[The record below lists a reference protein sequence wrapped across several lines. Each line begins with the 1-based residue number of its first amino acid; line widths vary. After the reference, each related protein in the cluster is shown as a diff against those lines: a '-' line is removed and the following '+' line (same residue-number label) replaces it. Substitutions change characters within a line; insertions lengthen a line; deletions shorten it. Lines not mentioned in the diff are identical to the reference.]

1 MSNMSRIVN
10 TKSNCNNE
18 IDAGYHIYGEAP
30 EMNKSSNIYLEHL
43 NHHLVLSFIKN
54 LMQPQ
59 NQVERRK
66 S

>member
-10 TKSNCNNE
+10 TKPNCNNE

-30 EMNKSSNIYLEHL
+30 EMNESSNIYLEHL
-43 NHHLVLSFIKN
+43 NHHLVVTFMKKFI
-54 LMQPQ
+54 QPL
-59 NQVERRK
+59 NQVERRN